1 MPDSDP
7 AVFNPAAYGP
17 EVARVLEMD
26 GGQRLMP
33 LTCAEGTNAKA
44 RQVLKTMDTARVF
57 LNVKD
62 RAAAAAG
69 LWLYFSCFEEAHELV
84 SESETPEC
92 ELWHAILHRREPDS
106 GNAAYWFRKVG
117 THPTFS
123 RMARAADDIL
133 KRLPDAEF
141 RIGKWDPFAF
151 IAFCERA
158 RSQPNST
165 QEVAA
170 MEIQRAE
177 WQILFDYCARPAA
190 MTSGAAKGHR

>member
-1 MPDSDP
+1 
-7 AVFNPAAYGP
+7 
-17 EVARVLEMD
+17 
-26 GGQRLMP
+26 
-33 LTCAEGTNAKA
+33 
-44 RQVLKTMDTARVF
+44 
-57 LNVKD
+57 
-62 RAAAAAG
+62 
-69 LWLYFSCFEEAHELV
+69 
-84 SESETPEC
+84 
-92 ELWHAILHRREPDS
+92 
-106 GNAAYWFRKVG
+106 
-117 THPTFS
+117 
-123 RMARAADDIL
+123 MARAADDIL

-177 WQILFDYCARPAA
+177 WQILFDYCARPAV